1 MNTDIRQRL
10 KSIYDTLTRHFK
22 YRGSESQPVYL
33 TYREPTGRQPP
44 PCRGSTWW
52 RWNWIFLT
60 VAPLRLKSTFTPPV
74 TPETFVYF
82 PPGPFTGS
90 VRNGFTAEFNSNM
103 YFDVII
109 FFPCIISTHVHQRL
123 YIVVMRR
130 YCSWPS
136 GWRCCMSSTV
146 PCYHSAIFFVW
157 KQRQNT
163 DVQHQHQEHSNIK
176 SSSFSLSR

>member
-22 YRGSESQPVYL
+22 YRGSESLPVYL
-33 TYREPTGRQPP
+33 TYWEPTGRQPP
-44 PCRGSTWW
+44 PLCRGSTWW

-60 VAPLRLKSTFTPPV
+60 VAPRRLKSTFTPPV

-109 FFPCIISTHVHQRL
+109 FSPCIISTHVRTSSPKT
-123 YIVVMRR
+123 I
-130 YCSWPS
+130 YCGHAALLQLAQWVALLHEQYCTMLSFCHIFCMKTTTKH
-136 GWRCCMSSTV
+136 RCST
-146 PCYHSAIFFVW
+146 STSRTF
-157 KQRQNT
+157 
-163 DVQHQHQEHSNIK
+163 EH
-176 SSSFSLSR
+176 